1 MLLNPDEVLT
11 MMKQPDE
18 TTATTGELKRR
29 FKRLGFNFGGK
40 DKHSRKPASNNQKDV
55 EENPGRQPFS
65 NFFDSKSSL
74 FSKKPPK
81 PETAPPAEP
90 LYPVENDWMVV

>member
-65 NFFDSKSSL
+65 SFFDSKSSL
-74 FSKKPPK
+74 FSKRPPR
-81 PETAPPAEP
+81 PETTSPAEP
-90 LYPVENDWMVV
+90 PCPDENDWMVV